1 MLTVT
6 VVDRI
11 GDAELPL
18 PLANVFK
25 HRATESTGGS
35 LLNDTRMNAQTVIGA
50 ELYQPL
56 VYAYWTYRE
65 VMRYSLT
72 DRSLVEN
79 PSTEREVQLL
89 NVLLPLYAQ
98 NPILILGNP
107 VRVRDALQATK
118 ETFNASGVS
127 FDWRTPNYD
136 LSAISTDLHSDQW
149 MRGFAR
155 EGNVN
160 KGKVYGNAIELD
172 QIFKLIATDSATN
185 EVGVTL
191 QVPGAALMVRIL
203 HGGRVQFYNF
213 SSSNLWERSHDTFG
227 DPIPLIYQTLAFLRR
242 YAA

>member
-1 MLTVT
+1 
-6 VVDRI
+6 
-11 GDAELPL
+11 
-18 PLANVFK
+18 
-25 HRATESTGGS
+25 
-35 LLNDTRMNAQTVIGA
+35 MNAQTVIGA

-127 FDWRTPNYD
+127 FDWRIPNYD

-185 EVGVTL
+185 E
-191 QVPGAALMVRIL
+191 
-203 HGGRVQFYNF
+203 
-213 SSSNLWERSHDTFG
+213 
-227 DPIPLIYQTLAFLRR
+227 
-242 YAA
+242 